1 MESHWRQVGE
11 GRSRGSLGQGIP
23 GGGGLGVGASL
34 GRLGQSKETR
44 MAGAEELPPV
54 QLAGCSEMPIQPH
67 PPPTG
72 PSGGFSLCPFVAPSL
87 TAFLSLVR
95 PGSPR
100 LQAFAV
106 PSAWDSRPVTPQNG
120 PSNCSSTDDCPR
132 GPSPVTSPFLFPSP
146 LTILSLLPWFTTFV
160 CQVSCYPCPATS
172 FLKAETSSFLYLTGS
187 PVPGAVPGTE

>member
-1 MESHWRQVGE
+1 MALWGKAFLVEEAWGWEQVWGVWDKA
-11 GRSRGSLGQGIP
+11 RRPVWLG
-23 GGGGLGVGASL
+23 L
-34 GRLGQSKETR
+34 R
-44 MAGAEELPPV
+44 ELPPV

-87 TAFLSLVR
+87 TAFLSFVR

-106 PSAWDSRPVTPQNG
+106 PSAWDSRPVTPQKG

-146 LTILSLLPWFTTFV
+146 LTMLSLLPWFTTFV